1 MPGSHEV
8 KLTNPAGWPRR
19 LLKLDAIKPI
29 RCEEEEKKSS
39 QSTEAWSVEVKLFSR
54 SRAKAMNTYDVVFVG

>member
-19 LLKLDAIKPI
+19 LSKLDAIKPI
-29 RCEEEEKKSS
+29 RLRRRRKEI
-39 QSTEAWSVEVKLFSR
+39 
-54 SRAKAMNTYDVVFVG
+54 